1 MSIIKVLKIAII
13 FSKTLLLTQ
22 YLIYQWRLFIV
33 FAPILYHLLV
43 FMSKCIC
50 FLNSSQILNISEP
63 CSPYQKLKF
72 SEIEFQTFL
81 KVVTCIMQ
89 NRSHVIQGRGQGVVI
104 FKAKKERPCLC
115 KVKIFG
121 LSPETDMFKLHW
133 FQASFAQVNEDNGL
147 CLAVYTYVHVN
158 NLSNVY

>member
-13 FSKTLLLTQ
+13 FSKTLLLMQ
-22 YLIYQWRLFIV
+22 YLIYQWRLFIL
-33 FAPILYHLLV
+33 FASILYHLLV
-43 FMSKCIC
+43 FMSKCIY

-63 CSPYQKLKF
+63 CPPYQELKF

-81 KVVTCIMQ
+81 QVVIMQ

-104 FKAKKERPCLC
+104 FKAKKERTCLC

-121 LSPETDMFKLHW
+121 LSPETDRLKFTGFK
-133 FQASFAQVNEDNGL
+133 QVL
-147 CLAVYTYVHVN
+147 PR
-158 NLSNVY
+158 

>member
-13 FSKTLLLTQ
+13 FSMTLLLMQ

-33 FAPILYHLLV
+33 FAPILYYFLV
-43 FMSKCIC
+43 FMSKCIY

-63 CSPYQKLKF
+63 CPPYQKLKF

-104 FKAKKERPCLC
+104 FKAKKQRPRLC
-115 KVKIFG
+115 KVRIFG
-121 LSPETDMFKLHW
+121 LSPETDMFKLRW
-133 FQASFAQVNEDNGL
+133 FRASFAQVNEDNGL

>member
-13 FSKTLLLTQ
+13 FSKTLLLMQ

-33 FAPILYHLLV
+33 FAPILYYFLV
-43 FMSKCIC
+43 FMSKCIY

-104 FKAKKERPCLC
+104 FKAKKQRPRLC
-115 KVKIFG
+115 KVRIFG
-121 LSPETDMFKLHW
+121 LSPETDMFKLRW
-133 FQASFAQVNEDNGL
+133 FRASFAQVNEDNGL

>member
-13 FSKTLLLTQ
+13 FSKTLLLMQ

-33 FAPILYHLLV
+33 FAPILYYFLV
-43 FMSKCIC
+43 FMSKCIY

-63 CSPYQKLKF
+63 CSPYQELKF
-72 SEIEFQTFL
+72 SETEFQTL
-81 KVVTCIMQ
+81 LQVVIMQ

-104 FKAKKERPCLC
+104 FKAKKQRPRLC
-115 KVKIFG
+115 KVRIFG
-121 LSPETDMFKLHW
+121 LSPETDMFKLRW
-133 FQASFAQVNEDNGL
+133 FRASFAQVNEDNGL

>member
-13 FSKTLLLTQ
+13 FSKTLLLMQ

-43 FMSKCIC
+43 FMSKCIY
-50 FLNSSQILNISEP
+50 FLNSSQILDISEP
-63 CSPYQKLKF
+63 CSPYQELKF
-72 SEIEFQTFL
+72 SDIEFQTFL
-81 KVVTCIMQ
+81 QVVIMQ

-115 KVKIFG
+115 KVRIFG

>member
-13 FSKTLLLTQ
+13 FSMTLLLMQ
-22 YLIYQWRLFIV
+22 YLIYQWRLFIL
-33 FAPILYHLLV
+33 FASILYHLLV
-43 FMSKCIC
+43 FMSKYIY

-63 CSPYQKLKF
+63 CPPYQKLKF

-81 KVVTCIMQ
+81 QVVIMQ

-104 FKAKKERPCLC
+104 FKAKKERTCLC
-115 KVKIFG
+115 KVKIVG

-133 FQASFAQVNEDNGL
+133 FQAGFAQVNEDNGL